1 MKTQYGSLVKRYK
14 DQPTIEV
21 FAHFGYRTD
30 QGESWDTPYTRLA
43 RMAKPEDWDF
53 HRSQFKRSGVSYPIL
68 TSYLNYTFLRL
79 QELDRIA
86 YSSDGSRACFNTGL
100 QTPNEK
106 DIFATFFRN
115 RLATDRDQP
124 AWTLFGFFDSYSEK
138 LADFQPLPQ
147 LATCVDDPADL
158 VFDTSYKF
166 EPNFD
171 HIFDKNIDRLPEILR
186 DNRTLAISAIQG
198 SLQLLTQ
205 KVIRNYKIAI
215 PHWYEGKIQLLLP
228 LNLTSEN
235 EADLALVFDKDS
247 QRRIYRIKTILTM
260 DMAYVDARLI
270 TRPDREWLNP

>member
-1 MKTQYGSLVKRYK
+1 MPTRYTSLIKRYK
-14 DQPTIEV
+14 EQPRAEV
-21 FAHFGYRTD
+21 FAHFGYKSD
-30 QGESWDTPYTRLA
+30 QGENWESSYAKLA

-53 HRSQFKRSGVSYPIL
+53 QRSQFKRTGQTYPIL
-68 TSYLNYTFLRL
+68 ASYLNHTFLRL
-79 QELDRIA
+79 QDLDRIA
-86 YSSDGSRACFNTGL
+86 YSSDESRACFNTGL

-115 RLATDRDQP
+115 KLADERDQP
-124 AWTLFGFFDSYSEK
+124 TWTLFGFFDSYSER
-138 LADFQPLPQ
+138 LSDFQPLPEIAAYIQ
-147 LATCVDDPADL
+147 DPSDL
-158 VFDTSYKF
+158 VFDTSYNF

-171 HIFDKNIDRLPEILR
+171 HIFDKNSERLPEILR

-205 KVIRNYKIAI
+205 KIIRNYKIAI

-235 EADLALVFDKDS
+235 EADLALVLDKDS
-247 QRRIYRIKTILTM
+247 HRRIYRIKTILTM